1 MFLTIKFLNLN
12 TKTLKL
18 IGVLDKN
25 KFVFMIF
32 QYMIFNRLNKRKE
45 LHMSSKK
52 KSATKKVAPAEAEPI
67 EPEPAEEL
75 PVRQIEEVQD
85 AAPEPVEQSAES
97 KSVVETAPIVE
108 PVPQEAEPEK
118 SAGVVPPPVVEPA
131 PVKPK
136 PLTMTSLHADLEA
149 LRQIVEQQAILIKQL
164 METPARQRK
173 PPTSNGKVSI
183 KDTLTGKIYP
193 SKNNVYQTLL
203 KAGELDDL
211 VKQGVFGAD
220 PIHNSFGCYN
230 LFRAYPGRFVEVKP
244 SDAT

>member
-1 MFLTIKFLNLN
+1 M
-12 TKTLKL
+12 
-18 IGVLDKN
+18 
-25 KFVFMIF
+25 
-32 QYMIFNRLNKRKE
+32 
-45 LHMSSKK
+45 SKK
-52 KSATKKVAPAEAEPI
+52 KSTIKKVPVESVLEQPIDPSPPEEIPSIQLEEPVQT
-67 EPEPAEEL
+67 EPEP
-75 PVRQIEEVQD
+75 
-85 AAPEPVEQSAES
+85 
-97 KSVVETAPIVE
+97 VVETAPIVE

-118 SAGVVPPPVVEPA
+118 SAEVVPPPVVEPA